1 MAPYMNYVK
10 TMFFGICGLLFCLLF
25 IMSSSVAKTIKNDV
39 KKHYIVSQQVPAVE
53 FGNNGDV
60 IVYFLDKQGL
70 KTASKEDFGAVLKQ
84 KIDYEKFEAKQG
96 QVESLGYFNKKN
108 IIVVGC
114 EEDNGKE
121 NKKKEGRELLAQ
133 KAGAKVYSYLPT
145 GRAISVV
152 LSGKFIA
159 KESEKKPKASAKTVS
174 SNDFLIDV
182 YFGLAQRNYK
192 FDKYITDKKLN
203 EEKVNI
209 KKVVID
215 TKETVE
221 RKKYLSEIKAKLEGI
236 FLVRDLVNEPANVV
250 YPESY
255 VNIIKNV
262 FKGVKNVKV
271 KILDAKDLQKLG
283 MNLLLGV
290 AQGSV
295 KEPKVIIVEYKG
307 NSKKKGFDLAL
318 VGKGVTFDSGGLSLK
333 PSPYMEGMKGDM
345 TGSATVL
352 SSVLT
357 MAKIGVKANVVA
369 VGGLVENMPSGS
381 AQKVGDIVRSMS
393 GKTVEIIDTDAEGRL
408 VLADVLYYAQT
419 TYKPEYL
426 IDMATLTGAIMV
438 ALGQSMSGIFSNSE
452 KLAKA
457 LKESGGNTGD
467 LCWVMPMGEE
477 FAENMKS
484 NIADLRN
491 LSKVRYAGS
500 ATAAAFLENFVDD
513 NKNWAHIDIAGVD
526 MATSRSYFADADTA
540 TGYGIKLL
548 VDFVKNNIE
557 K

>member
-1 MAPYMNYVK
+1 
-10 TMFFGICGLLFCLLF
+10 
-25 IMSSSVAKTIKNDV
+25 MSSKVAKAVKNDV
-39 KKHYIVSQQVPAVE
+39 KKNYIVSQQIPAVE

-60 IVYFLDKQGL
+60 VVYLLDKQGL
-70 KTASKEDFGAVLKQ
+70 KTASKEVFGDVLKQ

-96 QVESLGYFNKKN
+96 QVANLGYFNKKN
-108 IIVVGC
+108 IIVAGF
-114 EEDNGKE
+114 EEDNSKD
-121 NKKKEGRELLAQ
+121 NKKKERKELSAQ
-133 KAGAKVYSYLPT
+133 KIGAKVYSYLPT

-152 LSGKFIA
+152 LSNKFVA
-159 KESEKKPKASAKTVS
+159 KDNEKKTKTSVKTLS
-174 SNDFLIDV
+174 SNDFLVDV
-182 YFGLAQRNYK
+182 FFGLAQKNYK
-192 FDKYITDKKLN
+192 FDKYLTDKKLS
-203 EEKVNI
+203 ERKVNI
-209 KKVVID
+209 KKVSID
-215 TKETVE
+215 LKETVE
-221 RKKYLSEIKAKLEGI
+221 LKNRLNEVKAKLEGI
-236 FLVRDLVNEPANVV
+236 FLVRDLVNEPANVI
-250 YPESY
+250 YPDSY
-255 VNIIKNV
+255 ADVIKNV

-271 KILDAKDLQKLG
+271 KVLSLKDIQKLG

-290 AQGSV
+290 AQGST
-295 KEPKVIIVEYKG
+295 KEPRVVVVEYNGNPKRKG
-307 NSKKKGFDLAL
+307 IDLAL

-357 MAKIGVKANVVA
+357 MAKIGIKANVVA

-381 AQKVGDIVRSMS
+381 AQKIGDVVRSMS

-408 VLADVLYYAQT
+408 VLADLLYYTQT

-438 ALGQSMSGIFSNSE
+438 ALGQSMSGVFSNSE
-452 KLAKA
+452 KLAEA
-457 LKESGGNTGD
+457 LKKSGDNTGD
-467 LCWVMPMGEE
+467 LCWIMPLGEE
-477 FAENMKS
+477 EFSENIKS

-500 ATAAAFLENFVDD
+500 ATAAVFLENFMD

-526 MATSRSYFADADTA
+526 MATSRNCFADADTA

-548 VDFVKNNIE
+548 VDFVKNTVE